1 VIHAVAL
8 RHALALVAVCTAA
21 AAHAG
26 CAATPA
32 PETQAVTT
40 GGMHRTPEALD
51 LLSLLGP
58 NATGVLRVDVRGALY
73 HSWVRNLLVGVI
85 LARGEG
91 AQEFMQGL
99 DHTDELVVGFWD
111 IPDEGRV
118 PPMLLMARGDYRSL
132 PLEDPAA
139 GQTVAHYR
147 QHELRAED
155 SLRVTVR
162 LGDHTVLNGE
172 RELVVAALDVI
183 DGVSSAS
190 GPRGALITGAMERV
204 GLREHTLALA
214 LAARVLMPPE
224 RNAARRLA
232 AGAGLLGRTSL
243 RRSPRRASSPFADQ
257 SAPAVFLAVIDNS
270 LQLLRQSPE
279 VACSRRWSLRELERV
294 ELRTEGNDLLAAF
307 APRSG
312 HVQDV
317 ERFSRALTTCRT
329 YPVRTSG

>member
-118 PPMLLMARGDYRSL
+118 PPMLLMARGDYRAL

-162 LGDHTVLNGE
+162 LGDHTVVNGE

-190 GPRGALITGAMERV
+190 GPRGALITGAIERV
-204 GLREHTLALA
+204 GLRDHTLALA
-214 LAARVLMPPE
+214 LAARVLMPPDGTP
-224 RNAARRLA
+224 LA
-232 AGAGLLGRTSL
+232 DSPQVLGFWADIAETVTTEGFIT
-243 RRSPRRASSPFADQ
+243 FADQ

-279 VACSRRWSLRELERV
+279 VAALDLVAPLERI
-294 ELRTEGNDLLAAF
+294 ELRTEGNDLLARAVF
-307 APRSG
+307 GSE
-312 HVQDV
+312 DV
-317 ERFSRALTTCRT
+317 ERFSRALQSLLDA
-329 YPVRTSG
+329 PE

>member
-1 VIHAVAL
+1 MNHAVAL
-8 RHALALVAVCTAA
+8 RHALALVAVWVAA
-21 AAHAG
+21 TQSG
-26 CAATPA
+26 CAGAPP
-32 PETQAVTT
+32 PETLAAPT
-40 GGMHRTPEALD
+40 GGMHRTPEAMD
-51 LLSLLGP
+51 LLSVLGP

-73 HSWVRNLLVGVI
+73 HRWVRDLLEGMI

-118 PPMLLMARGDYRSL
+118 PPMLLMARGDFRSL
-132 PLEDPAA
+132 PLEGPAA
-139 GQTVAHYR
+139 GQAVAHYR

-172 RELVVAALDVI
+172 RELVIAALDVI

-214 LAARVLMPPE
+214 LAARVLMPQSGTP
-224 RNAARRLA
+224 LA
-232 AGAGLLGRTSL
+232 DSPQVLGFWADIAETVSTEGFIT
-243 RRSPRRASSPFADQ
+243 FADQ

-279 VACSRRWSLRELERV
+279 VAALDLVAPLERV
-294 ELRTEGNDLLAAF
+294 ELRTEGNDLLARAAF
-307 APRSG
+307 GS
-312 HVQDV
+312 QDV
-317 ERFSRALTTCRT
+317 ERFSRALESLVDS
-329 YPVRTSG
+329 PE